1 MDRSR
6 DGPDGWPTHTSYCPT
21 FSGVGRCSRT
31 KKRESCVHRLDKRGK
46 RKAMVSRHCQSHVPP
61 DPGFYDSR
69 VRESRAGQPLYGVVV
84 RERSVTAARP
94 GWLAGLKNWIDA
106 SNLAPSIRS
115 AADQNRHAAMKNFGF
130 GYRTHT

>member
-1 MDRSR
+1 MSR
-6 DGPDGWPTHTSYCPT
+6 AFTGWTNAGSSTPWFPDIVNRMFPQT
-21 FSGVGRCSRT
+21 
-31 KKRESCVHRLDKRGK
+31 L
-46 RKAMVSRHCQSHVPP
+46 VSAIL
-61 DPGFYDSR
+61 G
-69 VRESRAGQPLYGVVV
+69 VRESRAGQPLYEVVV
-84 RERSVTAARP
+84 TERSATAARP